1 MKTFYLD
8 CEFNGF
14 GGDLISLALASED
27 GENNFYVVLPY
38 KHLALD
44 PWVEKHVIPIL
55 HKEAVLTN
63 NVAAQML
70 SSFLSANAINNEV
83 KIVADWPDDFKHLC
97 ELLVVGP
104 GVSVT
109 TPNLTMV
116 MDLVGL
122 VDTSTYSKIPHNAL
136 EDAIALAKGAQ

>member
-14 GGDLISLALASED
+14 GGELISLALASED
-27 GENNFYVVLPY
+27 GKNNFYVVLPHN
-38 KHLALD
+38 HLTLD
-44 PWVEKHVIPIL
+44 PWAERHVVPIL
-55 HKEAVLTN
+55 HKEAVLTKS
-63 NVAAQML
+63 VAAQML
-70 SSFLSANAINNEV
+70 SSFLIANAINNEV
-83 KIVADWPDDFKHLC
+83 KIVADWPEDFKHLC

-104 GVSVT
+104 GVSVA

-116 MDLVGL
+116 MDRVGL
-122 VDTSTYSKIPHNAL
+122 VDTATHSRIPHNAL